1 MPTSAKTSTGR
12 SRPGSRTGSAPDVH
26 NSTRVVVGFPFS
38 TIHVQPDEVTD
49 RLAELL
55 TRLARELNRQHP
67 SPEAAAIADS
77 AHALAGTSTKH

>member
-1 MPTSAKTSTGR
+1 MTMPTTTKR
-12 SRPGSRTGSAPDVH
+12 PDVR
-26 NSTRVVVGFPFS
+26 NSTRVVVGFPFA
-38 TIHVQPDEVTD
+38 TIHVEPDEVTE

-77 AHALAGTSTKH
+77 AHVLAGSAMHE